1 MYGKRED
8 VLDNPVFKRLD
19 AVRED
24 RVIYLDLTDQ
34 FAGALG
40 FASALS
46 LPTCST
52 RRRRAR
58 RRGRRRPG
66 DEGRAAAV
74 RTVRPGS
81 RR

>member
-1 MYGKRED
+1 MDQDVVLMYGK
-8 VLDNPVFKRLD
+8 
-19 AVRED
+19 RED

-46 LPTCST
+46 LDYLLDEAAPA
-52 RRRRAR
+52 AR
-58 RRGRRRPG
+58 RRGRRQA
-66 DEGRAAAV
+66 EHQGRAAAV
-74 RTVRPGS
+74 RRVRPGS